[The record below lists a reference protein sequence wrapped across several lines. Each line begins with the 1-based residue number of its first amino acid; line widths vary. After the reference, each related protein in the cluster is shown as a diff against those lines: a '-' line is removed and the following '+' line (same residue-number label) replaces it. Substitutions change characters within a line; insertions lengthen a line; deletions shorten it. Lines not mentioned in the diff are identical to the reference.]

1 LGDALA
7 LAFFATWHVAKQFLR
22 AVADVVSMT
31 AAISPADKRLIVV
44 IGLPLWIQQ
53 TAGDYPSQAGVV
65 RLHGASDRQ

>member
-1 LGDALA
+1 
-7 LAFFATWHVAKQFLR
+7 
-22 AVADVVSMT
+22 MT